1 MTKRASLISVD
12 REILIEEQKFSQQRD
27 LLGWVHRAYA
37 GSLETLGLNLIDPA
51 LDLSYFRFGAGWYLD
66 VSALRPGAYW
76 RHN

>member
-1 MTKRASLISVD
+1 MTKRAGLISVD
-12 REILIEEQKFSQQRD
+12 RKIPVEEQEFSQQRD
-27 LLGWVHRAYA
+27 LLGSVKRAYA
-37 GSLETLGLNLIDPA
+37 GSLETLGLNLIDPG